1 VAVADV
7 GDDEV
12 ELELAP
18 PLQAGQRVTVVL
30 GRLEPGEPADVALVL
45 PPVEEADA
53 PQASLA
59 LPRDQIPDGRWLV
72 RVQVDGVDSLL
83 EIVGETYG
91 APDLTL
97 PPP

>member
-1 VAVADV
+1 MTDV
-7 GDDEV
+7 DDDEV
-12 ELELAP
+12 TLTVAP

-30 GRLEPGEPADVALVL
+30 GRLEGGAPDDPSAPDPGPAAGRRRR
-45 PPVEEADA
+45 AGRR
-53 PQASLA
+53 SS
-59 LPRDQIPDGRWLV
+59 LPREEIPEGRWLV
-72 RVQVDGVDSLL
+72 RVQVDGVDSLP